1 MKKTNALLNYIY
13 AQRWCN
19 FKEDIINGN
28 VKSVVLESA
37 PFDNDK
43 KFFILGKAEIKN
55 KSPKFFIMP
64 LAKGIMAN
72 EMPLRYKKF
81 KVFDALK
88 SSNYWS
94 SIMNATCLNNSLSVS
109 KEYNLVYQS
118 WTDLDFITN
127 HLNDTSKPLNAEQSN
142 TTLIIGNRTLAFKQQ
157 RLIEFS
163 NSVNP
168 EVEMNYNLMK
178 SKCSVIPK
186 TYGHLFLISPKG
198 ENAFVGIVQE
208 FIPNHGDLW
217 AILLKRI
224 YEILIKAIKNNKDK
238 IASRDITPLKHLMND
253 LGVRTSEMLKCLSS
267 FKGSDDLK
275 VEAITTKY
283 IKNYTAELKNQ
294 AEEAKNKIYQNIEYL
309 PEVIRQRISP
319 LLENWDKYI
328 NKFIQENI
336 SEISK
341 RKRKGKLMRV
351 HGDFHLGQVILSEN
365 NELKFIDFSGEPN
378 LSFAKRKEKHPY
390 MYDIAGMYRSING
403 YLEASVVIKY
413 AIDEFGELNKDKLIL
428 GYKILHPVIEKLTES
443 FLKPQNIDKQWLN
456 LEILRRNLYEISY
469 EISYRPK
476 MLSVPVFNLL
486 NLLNVD
492 YKI

>member
-1 MKKTNALLNYIY
+1 M
-13 AQRWCN
+13 
-19 FKEDIINGN
+19 
-28 VKSVVLESA
+28 
-37 PFDNDK
+37 
-43 KFFILGKAEIKN
+43 
-55 KSPKFFIMP
+55 
-64 LAKGIMAN
+64 
-72 EMPLRYKKF
+72 
-81 KVFDALK
+81 
-88 SSNYWS
+88 
-94 SIMNATCLNNSLSVS
+94 
-109 KEYNLVYQS
+109 
-118 WTDLDFITN
+118 
-127 HLNDTSKPLNAEQSN
+127 
-142 TTLIIGNRTLAFKQQ
+142 
-157 RLIEFS
+157 
-163 NSVNP
+163 
-168 EVEMNYNLMK
+168 
-178 SKCSVIPK
+178 
-186 TYGHLFLISPKG
+186 
-198 ENAFVGIVQE
+198 
-208 FIPNHGDLW
+208 
-217 AILLKRI
+217 
-224 YEILIKAIKNNKDK
+224 
-238 IASRDITPLKHLMND
+238 
-253 LGVRTSEMLKCLSS
+253 
-267 FKGSDDLK
+267 
-275 VEAITTKY
+275 
-283 IKNYTAELKNQ
+283 
-294 AEEAKNKIYQNIEYL
+294 
-309 PEVIRQRISP
+309 IRQRISP